1 VGVERRNENLIGALF
16 TVLHGE
22 IEMIQ
27 STVFVVVLIVLA
39 LAADIVPA
47 AAQSAYSYPWCLVGV
62 KSGHFSCYFNDYQQ
76 CMTSKSGL
84 GGHCARSPYYRG
96 PDRL

>member
-1 VGVERRNENLIGALF
+1 MFRRFVLSRF
-16 TVLHGE
+16 TVSHGRD
-22 IEMIQ
+22 EMSQ
-27 STVFVVVLIVLA
+27 SAVFVVVLTILA

-47 AAQSAYSYPWCLVGV
+47 ASQSPYSYPWCLVGV
-62 KSGHFSCYFNDYQQ
+62 KSGHFSCYFNNYQQ

-96 PDRL
+96 PDRP